1 MFHMYTCNFLVGLPK
16 KPKNTQKGTPP
27 GGGGGGFLFGT
38 FSLRGSSL
46 GDGKPT
52 G

>member
-27 GGGGGGFLFGT
+27 RGGGWGGGSFLALFLYGG
-38 FSLRGSSL
+38 LL
-46 GDGKPT
+46 
-52 G
+52 